1 MLNMQKTF
9 GYLKMLDDTS
19 GMGEVDSIGT
29 VDKLMDMVD
38 NMVTVD
44 KMDME
49 DNIDMVN
56 FKLTLRYLKLFID
69 T

>member
-1 MLNMQKTF
+1 MTLQD
-9 GYLKMLDDTS
+9 GR
-19 GMGEVDSIGT
+19 GM

-56 FKLTLRYLKLFID
+56 FKLTLRYLQLFID

>member
-1 MLNMQKTF
+1 
-9 GYLKMLDDTS
+9 
-19 GMGEVDSIGT
+19 
-29 VDKLMDMVD
+29 MDMVD

-44 KMDME
+44 KMDTE

>member
-1 MLNMQKTF
+1 
-9 GYLKMLDDTS
+9 
-19 GMGEVDSIGT
+19 MGEVDSLGM